1 MIQNR
6 GDIEMTKKEKIKL
19 DNMRYFGLHR
29 EPLYEGEMV
38 NGKLHGHGKL
48 TFEKFDDKY
57 ESSFEGYFDDGIPVE
72 GKFNDRFGTIY
83 DGKFEKE
90 DSEISNGRIIYKDG
104 RGNGRII
111 YKDGSE
117 YVGEWD
123 GLEKWGQGTM
133 VFSNGVEFKG
143 RWHEDCPSD
152 GVMTCP
158 DGTKFKGW
166 FNQLSYEFANGV
178 IHYPDGS
185 KFESEFADVWSA
197 NYSEKKDVFEGTFT
211 YPNGKIVEGTL
222 HIALDWDLPIS
233 PSKKDRFEPKETI

>member
-1 MIQNR
+1 
-6 GDIEMTKKEKIKL
+6 MTKKEKIKL

-29 EPLYEGEMV
+29 EPLYEGEVV
-38 NGKLHGHGKL
+38 NGKPHGHGKL

-111 YKDGSE
+111 YKDGRE

-123 GLEKWGQGTM
+123 GLEKWGQGTI
-133 VFSNGVEFKG
+133 VFSNGIEFKG

-152 GVMTCP
+152 GVMTYP
-158 DGTKFKGW
+158 DGTKYKGW
-166 FNQLSYEFANGV
+166 FNQLSYDFGGGE
-178 IHYPDGS
+178 IIYPDGS
-185 KFESEFADVWSA
+185 RFKSGFNLDGEDPKV
-197 NYSEKKDVFEGTFT
+197 NFEGTMF
-211 YPNGKIVEGTL
+211 YPNNGGAFEGTL
-222 HIALDWDLPIS
+222 HIDKVIKYKDFLDYDAYELY